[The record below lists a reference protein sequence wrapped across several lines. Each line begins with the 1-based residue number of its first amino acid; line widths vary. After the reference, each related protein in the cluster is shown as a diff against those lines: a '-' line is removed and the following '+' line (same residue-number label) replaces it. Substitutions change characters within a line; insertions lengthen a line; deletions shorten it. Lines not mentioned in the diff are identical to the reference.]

1 MAINW
6 MDNFNIYG
14 TDAGRNARL
23 LDGIYAE
30 TTRSALVVDPDPNA
44 GGGMVMQKFGGGL
57 GGDLRKVL
65 LNARTTVGALGR
77 FWFTNLPT
85 APGIA
90 ECPTLFSFRD
100 LNNVTHVNV
109 TIDPV
114 GNIVV
119 NRIDGAAT
127 VQIGITPNPVLTAN
141 AWKHVEAKAFI
152 DPANGTVEVRVE
164 GVTIINIGPLR
175 TTNNAGGTVNS
186 CQQIA
191 QQSCQDG
198 AGPTMYMKDYI
209 IWDNTTAF
217 NNNFMGSCQVLKT
230 IPDAD
235 VALNWAPT
243 PADGIG
249 FDKIN
254 EVTPDDD
261 TRYIAAAAPLP
272 TPANGALSATASGAL
287 GATTYYVRST
297 WVNATG
303 ETLPAPENSLAVLA
317 NNVLNVAAPPTP
329 PFGATGW
336 NVYVS
341 TAAGTETKQNGGV
354 PIGIAAAWVEPNTGL
369 VAGAALPGAN
379 TTTFPAAY
387 KCSIS
392 DLPITVTSVRG
403 IMPIHRSRKT
413 DGGDGNMQ
421 LGVISAAATGLGS
434 NRPITTAYTYWYDI
448 FDADPNGAAAWTR
461 ISFNAIN
468 LQLNRTV

>member
-14 TDAGRNARL
+14 TDAGRDARL
-23 LDGIYAE
+23 LDGVYAE
-30 TTRSALVVDPDPNA
+30 TVRATLAVDPDPTA
-44 GGGMVMQKFGGGL
+44 GGGRVMQKFGGGL

-65 LNARTTVGALGR
+65 PAARTTIGALAR
-77 FWFTNLPT
+77 FWFTSLPT
-85 APGIA
+85 APGVG
-90 ECPTLFSFRD
+90 ECPTMFSFRD
-100 LNNVTHVNV
+100 LNNVAHLHVI
-109 TIDPV
+109 IDPS
-114 GNIVV
+114 GDIVV
-119 NRIDGAAT
+119 NRQDIAGA
-127 VQIGITPNPVLTAN
+127 VQIGITPTPVLTAN
-141 AWKHVEAKAFI
+141 SWKHVEVKAFL

-164 GVTIINIGPLR
+164 GITVINIGPLR
-175 TTNNAGGTVNS
+175 TTTNIVGANLS
-186 CQQIA
+186 CA
-191 QQSCQDG
+191 QMAQTSCQDG
-198 AGPTMYMKDYI
+198 AGPSMYMKDYI
-209 IWDNTTAF
+209 IWDNTTGF
-217 NNNFMGSCQVLKT
+217 NNNFMGSCQVLKS

-235 VALNWAPT
+235 VALNWAPN

-261 TRYIAAAAPLP
+261 VRYIAAAAPLP
-272 TPANGALSATASGAL
+272 TPANGALSATVSGAL
-287 GATTYYVRST
+287 AGATYYVRST

-303 ETLPAPENSLAVLA
+303 ETLAAPETSLVVAI

-387 KCSIS
+387 KCSLS

-413 DGGDGNMQ
+413 DGGDGNIQ
-421 LGVISAAATGLGS
+421 LGAISGASTGLGS
-434 NRPITTAYTYWYDI
+434 NRPITTAYTYWWDI

-461 ISFNAIN
+461 IAFNNLN